1 MVFFFFF
8 FSLLTG
14 SVERLRIGLSLS
26 YVYSRPLYIYTN
38 IKRYRTQTVDFPT
51 PSFPY
56 SSQTVWGFVI
66 FPSDCININ
75 IFSIYFMD
83 GIFSIFFIIFY
94 FSTSFILMDS
104 QPSVVVIPPSHPVN
118 KSLLQ
123 TSLFFL
129 NQPTN
134 ETKPP
139 RSSFPLEACGRISP
153 RHDAPS
159 YLIFISFSPFF
170 VIRVIQRTWSHP
182 ASGLVQQQG
191 RGGDDSLLLFVV
203 SLSACFVT
211 VSQQ

>member
-1 MVFFFFF
+1 MCCRCSSSFLINNPRHGREKKTSSSLF
-8 FSLLTG
+8 FSLSLVLCR
-14 SVERLRIGLSLS
+14 VERKEKDERQWNGFLLFLFLSADWLCWEIEDRPLSLS

-104 QPSVVVIPPSHPVN
+104 QPSVVVIIPPFP
-118 KSLLQ
+118 
-123 TSLFFL
+123 
-129 NQPTN
+129 
-134 ETKPP
+134 
-139 RSSFPLEACGRISP
+139 SSE
-153 RHDAPS
+153 
-159 YLIFISFSPFF
+159 
-170 VIRVIQRTWSHP
+170 
-182 ASGLVQQQG
+182 
-191 RGGDDSLLLFVV
+191 
-203 SLSACFVT
+203 
-211 VSQQ
+211 

>member
-1 MVFFFFF
+1 MCCRSSAFLINNPRHGRKKTSSSLFFSLSLVKKEKKKMRDSEMVFFFFF

-83 GIFSIFFIIFY
+83 GIFSVSFFY
-94 FSTSFILMDS
+94 FLFFYFLYFNG
-104 QPSVVVIPPSHPVN
+104 QPAISSHP
-118 KSLLQ
+118 
-123 TSLFFL
+123 
-129 NQPTN
+129 
-134 ETKPP
+134 PP
-139 RSSFPLEACGRISP
+139 LP
-153 RHDAPS
+153 
-159 YLIFISFSPFF
+159 
-170 VIRVIQRTWSHP
+170 IQ
-182 ASGLVQQQG
+182 
-191 RGGDDSLLLFVV
+191 
-203 SLSACFVT
+203 
-211 VSQQ
+211 